1 MDGCSSVI
9 GLIRSKLLKKPVA
22 GEEASERLK
31 TPLMDCI
38 ENIIECAVDYR
49 YMYCRYGRGVACMY
63 TVIVQ
68 VRSPFM
74 YILFMW
80 CCDFLF
86 TFWQTRSLI
95 TCFVG

>member
-1 MDGCSSVI
+1 MDGRSSVI

-22 GEEASERLK
+22 AEEASERLK

-74 YILFMW
+74 YVH
-80 CCDFLF
+80 CTC
-86 TFWQTRSLI
+86 TFCSCGVVIFFSRFGKLG
-95 TCFVG
+95 V